1 MYGLNDAPQ
10 LWQLSLRYHL
20 QIEMKAT
27 PSHHDD
33 CFFSWRDPETGRCT
47 GVATAHVDDTNNSAP
62 QHLLDSRRAIL
73 EKRFGALTVAKTPFV
88 HVGIT
93 VERMSDG
100 GYRLHQAAF
109 AKAIKLLEVKRGRP
123 AEEPLS
129 PAEVTLLRGALG
141 GLLYLT
147 YTRPDISAEVV
158 LLQTKINVA
167 TVAEL
172 RQCNATIKRAHSG
185 SSLGLVFPKLVPPL
199 TLLAISDASFS
210 TSSTSYAVE
219 GSVVVLRQA
228 IPEEDHASEK
238 PGSFLSGPCHLLY
251 HHSQKAKR
259 VSHSTSHAESLSQY
273 GVLTAAEQIAERF
286 TELNAPFPPS
296 LAQLIEIS
304 SDGKYDLKIHACT
317 DCRDLLELVV
327 GAKGAPQD
335 KSQRLIILSLRE
347 RRVIGKTSSI
357 SHIVTQDMVANS
369 LTKREDSSQLNQL
382 LTSGTLVLKQFI
394 QHRPGSIKSLAGF
407 RARGYDET
415 DLSKFRF

>member
-1 MYGLNDAPQ
+1 MYGLNGAPQ
-10 LWQLSLRYHL
+10 LWQLSLRYHS
-20 QIEMKAT
+20 QIEMMAT

-33 CFFSWRDPETGRCT
+33 CFFSWRDPESGRCT
-47 GVATAHVDDTNNSAP
+47 GVATAHVDDANNSA
-62 QHLLDSRRAIL
+62 QQRILDSRRAIL

-109 AKAIKLLEVKRGRP
+109 AKAVQLLEVKRWRP

-147 YTRPDISAEVV
+147 YTRPDISAEIN

-167 TVAEL
+167 TVTGL
-172 RQCNATIKRAHSG
+172 CQCSATIKRAHSG

-199 TLLAISDASFS
+199 ALLAISDASFS

-228 IPEEDHASEK
+228 IPGEDHASEK

-251 HHSQKAKR
+251 HHSQKAKGQSFH
-259 VSHSTSHAESLSQY
+259 VSRGIAFSVRRPY
-273 GVLTAAEQIAERF
+273 G
-286 TELNAPFPPS
+286 S
-296 LAQLIEIS
+296 
-304 SDGKYDLKIHACT
+304 
-317 DCRDLLELVV
+317 
-327 GAKGAPQD
+327 
-335 KSQRLIILSLRE
+335 
-347 RRVIGKTSSI
+347 
-357 SHIVTQDMVANS
+357 
-369 LTKREDSSQLNQL
+369 
-382 LTSGTLVLKQFI
+382 
-394 QHRPGSIKSLAGF
+394 
-407 RARGYDET
+407 RADR
-415 DLSKFRF
+415 